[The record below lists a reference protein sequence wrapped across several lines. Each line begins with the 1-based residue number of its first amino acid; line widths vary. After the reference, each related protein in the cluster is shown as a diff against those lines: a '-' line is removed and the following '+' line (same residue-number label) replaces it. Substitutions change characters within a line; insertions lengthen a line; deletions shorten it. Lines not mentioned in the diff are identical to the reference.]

1 MKIFHSPFALMLLSV
16 LLSGSVSAEGDKP
29 AKADKAP
36 LAVAVEPSI
45 DAPALGAAA
54 KVALGK
60 VNKRVTSINT
70 NELKALLNAKPETV
84 VIDIRNPEELTL
96 QGGYISATRFFNI
109 PRGLL
114 EFQIDTFVPNKKAP
128 VVVYS
133 NFNQRSPLAADALT
147 RLGYTNVK
155 NYADGFFKWK
165 RAGLPVKY
173 ADKALDSFLYSKPQ
187 EVVPGVWSAIGATA
201 PQTYENAG
209 HNNNLSFVIT
219 EDGVLVM
226 NAGANYLLAQSLHE
240 EIKKL
245 TKQPVKYV
253 VLENAQ
259 SHAMLGSG
267 YWQAQGAT
275 VIAHKDA
282 AHEIKQDGH
291 AILANMRTRLRDKA
305 FKTELATPDKIF
317 EDKLEL
323 KMGSWKFEVLY
334 LGPAHSPGD
343 IMVWIPDKKLVISG
357 DTAFHERLLP
367 LFDNTNTAAWIKTW
381 DKFEALGA
389 QTIIPG
395 HGGPTNI
402 AEVTKYTKD
411 YLVYLRAK
419 ITEVIKNG
427 GSLSDAYQVDQ
438 SPYAHLDTF
447 DELARVNAGMVFR
460 AMEFE

>member
-1 MKIFHSPFALMLLSV
+1 MKKLHPPLALMLLSL
-16 LLSGSVSAEGDKP
+16 LLSGAALAEEKP
-29 AKADKAP
+29 AKTGQAA
-36 LAVAVEPSI
+36 EPAI
-45 DAPALGAAA
+45 DAPALSAAA
-54 KVALGK
+54 KAALAK
-60 VNKRVTSINT
+60 VSKRVTPINT
-70 NELKALLNAKPETV
+70 DALKALLKAKPETV
-84 VIDIRNPEELTL
+84 VIDVRNPEELTL
-96 QGGYISATRFFNI
+96 QGGYIGATTFFNI

-114 EFQIDTFVPNKKAP
+114 EFQIDTFAPNKKTP

-133 NFNQRSPLAADALT
+133 GFNQRSPLAADTLMQ
-147 RLGYTNVK
+147 LGYTNVK
-155 NYADGFFKWK
+155 NYAEGFFKWK

-173 ADKALDSFLYSKPQ
+173 SDKALDSFLYSKPQ
-187 EVVPGVWSAIGATA
+187 EVIPSVWSAIGATA
-201 PQTYENAG
+201 PQTYENSG

-219 EDGVLVM
+219 EEGVLVM
-226 NAGANYLLAQSLHE
+226 NAGASYLLAQSLHE

-245 TKQPVKYV
+245 TTQPVKYV

-267 YWQAQGAT
+267 YWKAQGAT
-275 VIAHKDA
+275 IIAHKDA
-282 AHEIKQDGH
+282 AQEIKQDGH
-291 AILANMRTRLRDKA
+291 NILASTRARLRDKA
-305 FKTELATPDKIF
+305 FKTELAAPDKTF

-323 KMGSWKFEVLY
+323 KMGSWKFEVLH

-343 IMVWIPDKKLVISG
+343 IMVWMPEKKLVISG
-357 DTAFHERLLP
+357 DMAFHERLLP

-395 HGGPTNI
+395 HGRPTNI

-419 ITEVIKNG
+419 IAEVIKSG
-427 GSLSDAYQVDQ
+427 GSLQDAYKADQ
-438 SPYAHLDTF
+438 SPYAHLDTY